1 MKTRGIFVLIHR
13 YAGLA
18 MAAFLIMAGLT
29 GSIISFNHEL
39 DEWLNPELFHAPAGE
54 GEPLSM
60 FELAKRVE
68 EQRPEARVSFMSLE
82 VEPGHTA
89 EFFLQPHQLLTPD
102 GDFTELEN
110 NQVFANPYTGEI
122 LGQRTWGAFNLDSD
136 HIIPFLYKLH
146 YSLHLPGLWGL
157 VVMGIV
163 SIVWMIDCF
172 IGFYL
177 TLPRGRPF
185 WQKWKPAFKVKTAA
199 STHRINFDLH
209 RASGLWLWPVLFV
222 IAMSSISL
230 NLNEQVFRPVVS
242 VFAELSPSIGDLAME
257 RFGQDHGEPLLTG
270 PDAVARAKEE
280 AAALGITEEA
290 SMFWHP
296 GGYGAMLVGFGEDH
310 GTGLGASWLAFD
322 HRSGELLLSQIPGS
336 GTPGDTFIEA
346 QFPLHSGQIIG
357 LPGRIFIC
365 VMGIVVAGLSITGVV
380 IWARKRSPRRKR
392 AAKGANTEG
401 FAPQGSPAE

>member
-29 GSIISFNHEL
+29 GSIIAFNHEL

-89 EFFLQPHQLLTPD
+89 EFFLQPRQLLTPD
-102 GDFTELEN
+102 GEFTELEN

-122 LGQRTWGAFNLDSD
+122 LDQRTWGAFALDSD
-136 HIIPFLYKLH
+136 HLIPFLYKLH
-146 YSLHLPGLWGL
+146 YSLHVPGLWGL
-157 VVMGIV
+157 LIMGIV
-163 SIVWMIDCF
+163 SIIWMLDCF
-172 IGFYL
+172 VGFYL

-185 WQKWKPAFKVKTAA
+185 WTKWKPAFKVKTAA
-199 STHRINFDLH
+199 SAHRINFDLH

-222 IAMSSISL
+222 IAMSGISL

-242 VFAELSPSIGDLAME
+242 VFAELSPSVGDLAME

-270 PDAVARAKEE
+270 PGAVARAKEE
-280 AAALGITEEA
+280 APGLGITEEA

-296 GGYGAMLVGFGEDH
+296 GGYGAILVGFGEDH

-322 HRSGELLLSQIPGS
+322 HRSGELLLAQIPGS

-365 VMGIVVAGLSITGVV
+365 VMGIVVAGLSVTGVI

-392 AAKGANTEG
+392 AMKTAGTEG